1 MPANSAPQY
10 IREDAIFLLSLL
22 RDHEVF
28 QDVSALREKKL
39 ALMGELPL
47 LLRKTDPSTA
57 FLSADFVL
65 HRFFSGLVG
74 LSADDYDEL
83 VEEFFGGTN
92 L

>member
-1 MPANSAPQY
+1 MSANSTLQCT
-10 IREDAIFLLSLL
+10 REDAIFLLSLL
-22 RDHEVF
+22 RGHEVF
-28 QDVSALREKKL
+28 HSVLVLREKKL
-39 ALMGELPL
+39 ALMGDLPL

-65 HRFFSGLVG
+65 HRFFSGLAD

-83 VEEFFGGTN
+83 VMEFFDGTN